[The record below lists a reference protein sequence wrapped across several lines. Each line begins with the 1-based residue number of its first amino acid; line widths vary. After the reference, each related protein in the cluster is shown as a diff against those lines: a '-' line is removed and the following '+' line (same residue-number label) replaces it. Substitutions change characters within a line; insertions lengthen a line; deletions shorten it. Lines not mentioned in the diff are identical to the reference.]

1 MVKFENDI
9 DTLLAF
15 VDKNSKQPKIVVC
28 ISGFVKKDWEVPK
41 KELEKALKI
50 MKTYYTEK

>member
-1 MVKFENDI
+1 
-9 DTLLAF
+9 

-28 ISGFVKKDWEVPK
+28 TSGFVKKDWKVPK